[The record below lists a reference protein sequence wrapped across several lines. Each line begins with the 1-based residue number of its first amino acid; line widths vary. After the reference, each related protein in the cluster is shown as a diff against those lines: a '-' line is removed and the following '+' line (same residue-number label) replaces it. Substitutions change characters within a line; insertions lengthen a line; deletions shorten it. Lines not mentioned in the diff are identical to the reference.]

1 MKHIKPSQNLVR
13 DFKRHADF
21 FNEFLEDK
29 KDH

>member
-1 MKHIKPSQNLVR
+1 MKHIKPSLNLAR
-13 DFKRHADF
+13 DFKRYTDF